1 MHLLCLGINHRTAP
15 VELRERLAV
24 PEKAV
29 PEAGREILAAG
40 GIDECVVLST
50 CNRVEVYAAGPEAF
64 SPEIVASQLRGHI
77 DPEGRNRLDEALYR
91 HSDREALRHL
101 CRVVSGLDSMVLGET
116 EIFGQVKKAYAGALE
131 SGFTGRLLNPLFQ
144 KIFQVGKAV
153 RNETGI
159 QHGSTSIGSVAVD
172 LAEKIFGRLSKSR
185 VMILGAGEMART
197 VSQSLVSRGAQ
208 GILVSNRS
216 YDRALDLAGRMN
228 AEAIRFDD
236 WSSRIVDTD
245 IVVCSTSAPHVL
257 LTPDMVEPTLRAR
270 KGRPLFVID
279 IAVPRDADAALHDL
293 DGVYLYDIDHLEA
306 IAEEARVRRR
316 HQLEDCEKLIENQI
330 AEIAASR
337 PEFSTFSL

>member
-1 MHLLCLGINHRTAP
+1 LEAAD
-15 VELRERLAV
+15 LRGV
-24 PEKAV
+24 
-29 PEAGREILAAG
+29 
-40 GIDECVVLST
+40 DECVVLST
-50 CNRVEVYAAGPEAF
+50 CNRVEVYAAGPAPF
-64 SPEIVASQLRGHI
+64 SPDVVADQLRGHI
-77 DPEGRNRLDEALYR
+77 DPDGQSRLDEALYR
-91 HSDREALRHL
+91 HNDREALRHL

-159 QHGSTSIGSVAVD
+159 QQGSTSIGSVAVD
-172 LAEKIFGRLSKSR
+172 LAEKIFGKLSKSR

-197 VSQSLVSRGAQ
+197 VSQSLV
-208 GILVSNRS
+208 I
-216 YDRALDLAGRMN
+216 
-228 AEAIRFDD
+228 
-236 WSSRIVDTD
+236 DTD

-257 LTPDMVEPTLRAR
+257 LTPEMVEPTLRQR

-279 IAVPRDADAALHDL
+279 IAVPRDADASLHDL

-316 HQLEDCEKLIENQI
+316 HQLEDCERLIETQI

-337 PEFSTFSL
+337 PEFATFSL